1 MKHHD
6 KAHLHRQAR

>member
-1 MKHHD
+1 MKRQ